1 MWGKVVECGG
11 KCVILKPNSKLERQ
25 RMRLLGNI
33 EARTDAKGRVFLPA
47 AFRKMLQGSKDSC
60 LILRK
65 DVYQPCLTLYP
76 ESSWDELMAT
86 LRARINRWDPKHS
99 LLYRQ
104 FLADV
109 EVVNTD
115 GSGRI
120 LIPRRLMEAV
130 GIDQSVRFIGMGDYI
145 EIWSGERTQEPFVAD
160 EEFKREI
167 AHLMADQ
174 PEAPTTSAGKEV
186 Q

>member
-1 MWGKVVECGG
+1 
-11 KCVILKPNSKLERQ
+11 
-25 RMRLLGNI
+25 MRLLGNI

-115 GSGRI
+115 SSGRI

-130 GIDQSVRFIGMGDYI
+130 RIDQSVRFIGMGDYI

-167 AHLMADQ
+167 VHLMADQ